1 MLLEGKAQKAHE
13 GIDVKALNADDGVY
27 VLTTKLKELCGIYIY
42 VYSIAFIAYQEFERY
57 QRKQSVSIS
66 GYINQLNRLNDS

>member
-27 VLTTKLKELCGIYIY
+27 VLTNKLKELYDIYIY
-42 VYSIAFIAYQEFERY
+42 VYSIAFIEYQEFESY

-66 GYINQLNRLNDS
+66 GYINQLKRLNDS